1 MLCMSFL
8 SLCVFVVSV
17 LSVCPCCLCTIMCS
31 FLFQVDE
38 AHTVV
43 KVYLFA
49 ILCHLIS
56 SPSLLLSLSFSV
68 VSVLCVLFQVKEA
81 QQLRY
86 VYCALKI
93 SLLSISSPSLLLFS
107 LLVLGQISS
116 KRSYQGMKHL
126 HFYPGCSSSRIIFL
140 VEGLML

>member
-1 MLCMSFL
+1 
-8 SLCVFVVSV
+8 
-17 LSVCPCCLCTIMCS
+17 MCS

-49 ILCHLIS
+49 ILCHFIS

-81 QQLRY
+81 Q
-86 VYCALKI
+86 
-93 SLLSISSPSLLLFS
+93 
-107 LLVLGQISS
+107 
-116 KRSYQGMKHL
+116 
-126 HFYPGCSSSRIIFL
+126 
-140 VEGLML
+140 